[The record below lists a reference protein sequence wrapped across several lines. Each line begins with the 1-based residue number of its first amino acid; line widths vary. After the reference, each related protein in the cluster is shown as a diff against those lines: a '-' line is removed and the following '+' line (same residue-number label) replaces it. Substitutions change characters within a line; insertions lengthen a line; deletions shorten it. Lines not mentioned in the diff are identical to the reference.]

1 MGETSLDKG
10 SEGGGGSG
18 VSGTGA
24 EIPLQP
30 VVQTMVSGMSQ
41 WSYAVEQISAYSPW
55 RIPHQSRWIP

>member
-10 SEGGGGSG
+10 SEGGGGSD

-30 VVQTMVSGMSQ
+30 VVQTTVSGMSQ
-41 WSYAVEQISAYSPW
+41 
-55 RIPHQSRWIP
+55 